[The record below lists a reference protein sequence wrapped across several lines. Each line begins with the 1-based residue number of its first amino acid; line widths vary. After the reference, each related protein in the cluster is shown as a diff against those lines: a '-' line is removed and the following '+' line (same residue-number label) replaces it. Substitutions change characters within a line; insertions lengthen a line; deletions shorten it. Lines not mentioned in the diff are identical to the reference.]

1 MGDLKTILFTDIVG
15 SVNLKR
21 EMLGQSDTERD
32 QAFIR
37 EVLMPHRER
46 IERELALLGGRVV
59 STAGDGHFLVFSD
72 TISAARWAIG
82 IERSHR
88 DDPIRTPR
96 GKTVSVRISLH
107 VGIPQI
113 DPRDLNNFIGKPVD

>member
-21 EMLGQSDTERD
+21 EMPGQSDTERD

-37 EVLMPHRER
+37 EVLTPHRER
-46 IERELALLGGRVV
+46 IERNLAALGGRVV

-72 TISAARWAIG
+72 TISAAQWP
-82 IERSHR
+82 IEIQKSHHAE
-88 DDPIRTPR
+88 PIRTPA
-96 GKTVSVRISLH
+96 GKPVAVRVSMHL
-107 VGIPQI
+107 GIPQI
-113 DPRDLNNFIGKPVD
+113 DPHDVNNFIGKPV